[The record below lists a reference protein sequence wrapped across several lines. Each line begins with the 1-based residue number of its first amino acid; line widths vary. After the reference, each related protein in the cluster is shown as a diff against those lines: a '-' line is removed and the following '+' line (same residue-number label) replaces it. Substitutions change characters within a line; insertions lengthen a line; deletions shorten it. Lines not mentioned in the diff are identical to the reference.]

1 VLVDFLTF
9 IENNFIKKTIIFF
22 LFIFTIANFFTET
35 TFKQF
40 IVEREIHK
48 PDIKSVFY
56 EINKSNVKN
65 YSFNLEK
72 GNWTSDQILNE
83 ILKNYSE
90 KYLTKINFKL
100 NYINYEENKKIL
112 RNNNSNFLWLICLYD
127 LNGKTCLIPKKFDKA
142 KILKEENYNSINL
155 KLLKL

>member
-1 VLVDFLTF
+1 MLVDFLTF
-9 IENNFIKKTIIFF
+9 IENNFIKKTIISF

-100 NYINYEENKKIL
+100 NYVNYEENKKIL

-127 LNGKTCLIPKKFDKA
+127 LNGKTCLIPKKFEKA
-142 KILKEENYNSINL
+142 KNIKEENYNSINL
-155 KLLKL
+155 KMLKL